1 MVFVEEGDRVDAN
14 AVDASVDSAAA
25 MSELPRH
32 HSTASAVQEDQVG
45 DGPGDVV
52 SKREKTGL

>member
-32 HSTASAVQEDQVG
+32 QSTASAVQEDQVG

-52 SKREKTGL
+52 SKREKT

>member
-32 HSTASAVQEDQVG
+32 HPTAAAVQEDQVG

-52 SKREKTGL
+52 SKREKT